1 MSVAVLFTGAARVG
15 LFDNAPLTFTAEM
28 AVEAAAKLKGASIF
42 PVHSE
47 GWAHFSED
55 RDLLVAAFDKAGLG
69 DRLLLV
75 APGASVTVA

>member
-1 MSVAVLFTGAARVG
+1 MAAEV
-15 LFDNAPLTFTAEM
+15 
-28 AVEAAAKLKGASIF
+28 AAKWPKASVF

-55 RDLLVAAFDKAGLG
+55 RKLLVSAFEAAGIA

-75 APGASVTVA
+75 APGESATVA